1 MLKCL
6 ILDTKVERDSRE
18 SKLCRPKLQTYKL
31 IEMSTIYKQ
40 SI

>member
-6 ILDTKVERDSRE
+6 ILDTKVERE
-18 SKLCRPKLQTYKL
+18 SKLCRPKLQTCKL